1 MNVEKR
7 IQRGFS
13 LIEVM
18 IAITV
23 LALISGLL
31 FTAFSSLKRSKEGV
45 ARVSERYREGRMAM
59 GRITHELESAY
70 TSKHL
75 PIDLSLAT
83 QRTIFKAKQD
93 SPADRIDFNAFVNR
107 RIDRDV
113 PESDQAEVSYYGEE
127 SPHEPGQIDLIR
139 RINPRLDLEPTLG
152 GLAQVLATDIDLF
165 DLKFLDPLLG
175 TWVEEWDT
183 STAVGQFE
191 RMPLQ
196 VKIHLVLNGGARA
209 DGDRDRAPIPF
220 VAKVSIPIRGP
231 LQFAGR

>member
-1 MNVEKR
+1 MSTIRHVK
-7 IQRGFS
+7 RGFS

-45 ARVSERYREGRMAM
+45 QRVSERYREGRLAMA
-59 GRITHELESAY
+59 RIGHELESAY
-70 TSKHL
+70 ISKHV
-75 PIDLSLAT
+75 PIDLSLAV
-83 QRTIFKAKQD
+83 QRTIFKAQEA

-113 PESDQAEVSYYGEE
+113 AESDQAEVSYYGEE
-127 SPHEPGQIDLIR
+127 SPHEAGQMDLIR

-152 GLAQVLATDIDLF
+152 GRAQVLATDIDLF
-165 DLKFLDPLLG
+165 DLKFLDPVLG

-183 STAVGQFE
+183 STVVGQFE
-191 RMPLQ
+191 RLPLQ
-196 VKIHLVLNGGARA
+196 IKIHLVLNGGARA
-209 DGDRDRAPIPF
+209 DGDGDRAPISF
-220 VAKVSIPIRGP
+220 VAKVSIPIRAP

>member
-1 MNVEKR
+1 VIVAR
-7 IQRGFS
+7 RTTAGFS

-45 ARVSERYREGRMAM
+45 QRVSERYREGRLAM
-59 GRITHELESAY
+59 GRISHELESAY

-83 QRTIFKAKQD
+83 QKTIFKAQED
-93 SPADRIDFNAFVNR
+93 SPADRLDFNAFVNR
-107 RIDRDV
+107 RIDRDS

-127 SPHEPGQIDLIR
+127 SPHEAGTIDLIR

-152 GLAQVLATDIDLF
+152 GRAQVLATDIDLF

-183 STAVGQFE
+183 STTVGQFE

-196 VKIHLVLNGGARA
+196 VKIHLVLNGGPRA
-209 DGDRDRAPIPF
+209 DGDGDRTPIPF
-220 VAKVSIPIRGP
+220 VAKISIPIRNP